1 MLSVF
6 ISYASEDKKRARDLA
21 FQLGED
27 GFDPWM
33 DEKKLLPGHDWRIEI
48 EQAIERSHV
57 ALICLSNASVE
68 KRGFV
73 QKEIKKI
80 LDVSDEFPEGEI
92 FLIPLLLERC
102 PVPHSLRKKNWV
114 EIFKADGYEK
124 LRNVLRL
131 RASELGIDLR
141 PPSKSGDLVGVYLAT
156 GNNDDGTP
164 YEGKVLIS
172 KLANTYQ
179 VTWRIG
185 EDHFQAEGTLKGNR
199 LCVTGD
205 FNFEYEIKL
214 DGILFGEWEPG
225 ATEKLIRI
233 PPDFNW

>member
-21 FQLGED
+21 FQLSED

-57 ALICLSNASVE
+57 ALICLSNASVA
-68 KRGFV
+68 KRGYLN
-73 QKEIKKI
+73 KEIKKK
-80 LDVSDEFPEGEI
+80 LDAADEFPEEEI
-92 FLIPLLLERC
+92 FLIPVMLEQC
-102 PVPHSLRKKNWV
+102 PVPRSLREKQWI

-131 RASELGIDLR
+131 RASALGVDLR
-141 PPSKSGDLVGVYLAT
+141 PPSNPGDLVGVYLAT
-156 GNNDDGTP
+156 GNNADSTP

-172 KLANTYQ
+172 KLASNYQ

-185 EDHFQAEGTLKGNR
+185 EDHFQADGILNGR
-199 LCVTGD
+199 RFCVRGD
-205 FNFEYEIKL
+205 FNFEYEVKL
-214 DGILFGEWEPG
+214 DGTLFGEWEPG

-233 PPDFNW
+233 PIDFNW